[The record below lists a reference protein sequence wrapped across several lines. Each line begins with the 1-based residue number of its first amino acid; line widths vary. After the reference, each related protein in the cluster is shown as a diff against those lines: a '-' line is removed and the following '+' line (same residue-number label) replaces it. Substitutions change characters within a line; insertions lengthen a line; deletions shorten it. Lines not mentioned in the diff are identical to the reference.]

1 MKLSARLMENDL
13 ESTRQSRSRDVWVLA
28 AIIFYFAA
36 QMCVR
41 VAIGPTLELDEAEA
55 FWHARHL
62 AIGYGAQPPLYF
74 WLQWIVFQVLG
85 EGILAL
91 AALKAFVF
99 SIGLIVVFRTLRIL
113 GFERQVACIGMLS
126 LGLLPEVVWESQRA
140 LTHTVLVLTLTI
152 LAFRVAL
159 NVLTLGR
166 WRDYL
171 AFGLVL
177 GLGLLS
183 KYNFAFNILGLICA
197 LAFSAEWRARGE
209 MRRLAASL
217 GLCLI
222 LALPLVAFVYLG
234 PDKALSSVHKLAIHG
249 GRSLLDPLLY
259 LAAFG
264 EAALGLLALPLII
277 IGPMAV
283 WKGLNTGDGR
293 LAFLWRSALFTL
305 VVVLVLGLMS
315 GATAV
320 RGRWLMPVVWPLVVA
335 VTVALSMRLADAA
348 RRNLALGLSALWL
361 TAAFALPYA
370 TLRNPGYRNADISK
384 LLSVVPAQAP
394 IASDSIWVLG
404 NLAFLKPELD
414 LRIAHEGD
422 LPDTLVLTEEG
433 ALARKVAAATPKR
446 SVEIPHGNRV
456 TLVVLT
462 GGLN

>member
-1 MKLSARLMENDL
+1 MKARASLMEKEFGSSL
-13 ESTRQSRSRDVWVLA
+13 QKRGRDAWVIA

-41 VAIGPTLELDEAEA
+41 VALGPTLELDEAEA
-55 FWHARHL
+55 FWYARHL
-62 AIGYGAQPPLYF
+62 ALGYGPQPPLYF
-74 WLQWIVFQVLG
+74 WMQWIFFQALG

-91 AALKAFVF
+91 AALKAVVF
-99 SIGLIVVFRTLRIL
+99 SIGLITLFRTLRLL
-113 GFERQVACIGMLS
+113 GFEQQVAFIGVLS
-126 LGLLPEVVWESQRA
+126 LGLFPEVVWESQRA
-140 LTHTVLVLTLTI
+140 LTHTVLVLTLTV
-152 LAFRVAL
+152 LAFKVAL

-166 WRDYL
+166 WRDYF

-183 KYNFAFNILGLICA
+183 KYNFAFNILGLSCA

-209 MRRLAASL
+209 ILRWAATS

-222 LALPLVAFVYLG
+222 VALPLVAFVYLS
-234 PDKALSSVHKLAIHG
+234 PEKALSSVHKLAIHG

-277 IGPMAV
+277 IGPLAV
-283 WKGLNTGDGR
+283 WKGFNTRDAR
-293 LAFLWRSALFTL
+293 LVFLWRSALCTL
-305 VVVLVLGLMS
+305 AVVLLLGLIS

-320 RGRWLMPVVWPLVVA
+320 RGRWLMPLVWPLVVA
-335 VTVALSMRLADAA
+335 ATTALSMRLAYAG
-348 RRNLALGLSALWL
+348 RRNLALCLSALWL

-370 TLRNPGYRNADISK
+370 TLRNPGYRNADFSK
-384 LLSVVPAQAP
+384 LFSILPVHGP

-404 NLAFLKPELD
+404 NLAFLNPD
-414 LRIAHEGD
+414 LQLRNVHDGD
-422 LPDTLVLTEEG
+422 LPETLVLTEGG
-433 ALARKVAAATPKR
+433 ALARRVAAVTPKR

-456 TLVVLT
+456 MLMVLK